1 MLYEYTSLH
10 DYRHCAFIARPE
22 YRTEFFIDQF
32 YVLIRCHKTGAIM
45 AGVVARVIDVQK
57 GTRFDS
63 HKGQGLPLHTPEKNA
78 RSSTCSYVTFT

>member
-1 MLYEYTSLH
+1 
-10 DYRHCAFIARPE
+10 
-22 YRTEFFIDQF
+22 
-32 YVLIRCHKTGAIM
+32 M